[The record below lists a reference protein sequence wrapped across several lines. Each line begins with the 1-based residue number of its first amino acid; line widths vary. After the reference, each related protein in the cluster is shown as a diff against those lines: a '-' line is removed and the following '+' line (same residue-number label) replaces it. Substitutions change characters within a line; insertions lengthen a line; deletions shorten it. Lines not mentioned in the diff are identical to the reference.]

1 MVPFIRITAFFLL
14 RRIRDRL
21 HISTQKLEIC
31 LKKSLLSHLWVFI
44 VKLLSHVL
52 LPQIMI
58 IMMNTNFWIKY
69 GDHYFT
75 LQYLWYEMD
84 RNYDKRKYD
93 YLISDYYTIYRNQH
107 FKFEQM
113 DKWSSGTRTSHQRM
127 IFKAA
132 ATMPKTYAGRKSGP
146 NQNNP
151 TDRRR

>member
-1 MVPFIRITAFFLL
+1 MTLDTNTSRRIIRMVPFIRITAFFLL

-58 IMMNTNFWIKY
+58 IMMYTNFWIKY

-93 YLISDYYTIYRNQH
+93 YSISDYYTIYQNQH
-107 FKFEQM
+107 F
-113 DKWSSGTRTSHQRM
+113 
-127 IFKAA
+127 
-132 ATMPKTYAGRKSGP
+132 
-146 NQNNP
+146 
-151 TDRRR
+151 